1 VRRFTLRGGCD
12 DCVDCATGAT
22 DTATAT
28 ATATGAGAST

>member
-22 DTATAT
+22 AT
-28 ATATGAGAST
+28 ATATGTGAGAST